1 MVYDPDYEKT
11 RVKTVEQ
18 SEFVRNL
25 NNSLNKKHEQQKQ
38 AVRTRRSMLKKYIAD
53 TGDKNVLSIAQTTHI
68 NINTLR
74 RDLIS
79 MKLHTKMG
87 FIQ

>member
-1 MVYDPDYEKT
+1 MVYDQDYET
-11 RVKTVEQ
+11 SRVKTVEQ
-18 SEFVRNL
+18 GMFVRNL
-25 NNSLNKKHEQQKQ
+25 NNSLNAKHEQQKQ
-38 AVRTRRSMLKKYIAD
+38 AVRARRNMLKKYLTE

-74 RDLIS
+74 RDLS
-79 MKLHTKMG
+79 FMKLHTKGG

>member
-1 MVYDPDYEKT
+1 MIYDQDYET
-11 RVKTVEQ
+11 ARVKTAEQ
-18 SEFVRNL
+18 GEFVRNL

-38 AVRTRRSMLKKYIAD
+38 AVRKRRNMLKKYLAD

-74 RDLIS
+74 RDLS
-79 MKLHTKMG
+79 FFKLHTKGG
-87 FIQ
+87 FIV